1 MAEGIRVTTG
11 APWSASAEVGRLR
24 VSCASFE
31 PGYAIPSHYHDAACL
46 SVIVEGGFHQA
57 FPRAEY
63 ECPPG
68 GVLVKPAGERHVD
81 RWGTVRTRHVIIE
94 PIDLG
99 RSDDPGDRVFREVGF
114 RLDPRAAWLSRR
126 VYEEF
131 ADEDD
136 LSPLAIESLA
146 LELVVLAGRSSRAR
160 RHDRAAPAWLRR
172 SREYLSDAAPGG
184 RSIGDVAALVGVHP
198 SRLAR
203 EFRRCFGVSPS
214 EYVRQLRVERAR
226 SDLERSR
233 DALSTIALRN
243 GYADQS
249 HLTRDFRRAMGLT
262 PAAYR
267 RARGTAR

>member
-1 MAEGIRVTTG
+1 MARGIGVATG
-11 APWSASAEVGRLR
+11 APWSASIEAGRLR
-24 VSCASFE
+24 VTCASFE
-31 PGYAIPSHYHDAACL
+31 PGYAIPSHFHELACL

-57 FPRAEY
+57 FPGAEY

-81 RWGTVRTRHVIIE
+81 RWGTVQTRHVIIE

-99 RSDDPGDRVFREVGF
+99 RSDDPGDRVFHEVGF
-114 RLDPRAAWLSRR
+114 RLDPRAIWLSRR
-126 VYEEF
+126 IYEEF

-136 LSPLAIESLA
+136 LSALAIESLA
-146 LELVVLAGRSSRAR
+146 LELIVLAGRSRGTR
-160 RHDRAAPAWLRR
+160 RHDRAAPVWLRR
-172 SREYLSDAAPGG
+172 SREHLSDAASRG

-203 EFRRCFGVSPS
+203 EFRRCFGMSPS
-214 EYVRQLRVERAR
+214 AYVRELRVQRAR

-233 DALSTIALRN
+233 DPLSTIALRN

-249 HLTRDFRRAMGLT
+249 HFTREFRRATGLT

-267 RARGTAR
+267 RARGTDR